1 MDLLGLRTLS
11 AVAECLEMIERT
23 HGVRPDLDSLSLDD
37 PRVYDMICAV
47 DTIGLFQIES
57 RAQQQALHQSQPRE
71 FNDLVVQVAIIRPGP
86 IQGDAVNPYL
96 RRRQGLEPV
105 SYLHPS
111 LEPILSET
119 KGVILYQEQIL
130 RIVMDLA
137 GYSAGEADRFR
148 RAMNRHRSRLE
159 MQSLHDDFVRR
170 CEEHGGLD
178 AGVAEKLFR
187 SVAGFAAFG
196 FCKSHAAAFARTVY
210 ETAWLRLEY
219 PAHWLCA
226 LLNAQPMGFYHPSV
240 LVDDGKRHG
249 IRTLPVD
256 VTRSRARCGVEQL
269 PPQPAAWAVR
279 LGFNYVAG
287 LGPAGRAA
295 CEAAVDAGATGSV
308 GEFWRHTGLT
318 RPAMEQM
325 VRCGAFDRVHPGRPR
340 RELLWELVGVE
351 GSLPPRRPAGS
362 GSRAAAMPGP
372 PRGRGHVTAA
382 PLAAVPPLGP
392 LLDLPA
398 PAPELPPM
406 SERDRVAAD
415 YAVHGVST
423 GRHLVSLLR
432 PSLDALGCVP
442 LARVAELPDG
452 SRITVAGLVIA
463 RQAPVSAKGF
473 RFFTLADE
481 GAHLDLIFRPEVARR
496 TRAIANASPLLLA
509 EGTLEVSSGR
519 CNLLVT
525 SVTALDGDGHPNTAA
540 PRDDLSAWPSASHD
554 FH

>member
-1 MDLLGLRTLS
+1 
-11 AVAECLEMIERT
+11 
-23 HGVRPDLDSLSLDD
+23 
-37 PRVYDMICAV
+37 
-47 DTIGLFQIES
+47 
-57 RAQQQALHQSQPRE
+57 
-71 FNDLVVQVAIIRPGP
+71 
-86 IQGDAVNPYL
+86 
-96 RRRQGLEPV
+96 
-105 SYLHPS
+105 
-111 LEPILSET
+111 
-119 KGVILYQEQIL
+119 
-130 RIVMDLA
+130 
-137 GYSAGEADRFR
+137 
-148 RAMNRHRSRLE
+148 
-159 MQSLHDDFVRR
+159 
-170 CEEHGGLD
+170 
-178 AGVAEKLFR
+178 
-187 SVAGFAAFG
+187 
-196 FCKSHAAAFARTVY
+196 
-210 ETAWLRLEY
+210 
-219 PAHWLCA
+219 
-226 LLNAQPMGFYHPSV
+226 
-240 LVDDGKRHG
+240 
-249 IRTLPVD
+249 
-256 VTRSRARCGVEQL
+256 
-269 PPQPAAWAVR
+269 

-362 GSRAAAMPGP
+362 GSRSAATPGP

-423 GRHLVSLLR
+423 GPHLVSLLR

-442 LARVAELPDG
+442 LVRVAELPDG

-554 FH
+554 FR

>member
-1 MDLLGLRTLS
+1 M
-11 AVAECLEMIERT
+11 E
-23 HGVRPDLDSLSLDD
+23 
-37 PRVYDMICAV
+37 
-47 DTIGLFQIES
+47 
-57 RAQQQALHQSQPRE
+57 
-71 FNDLVVQVAIIRPGP
+71 
-86 IQGDAVNPYL
+86 
-96 RRRQGLEPV
+96 
-105 SYLHPS
+105 
-111 LEPILSET
+111 
-119 KGVILYQEQIL
+119 
-130 RIVMDLA
+130 LA

-187 SVAGFAAFG
+187 SVAGFAEFG

-249 IRTLPVD
+249 VPCFPVD
-256 VTRSRARCGVEQL
+256 VTRSRARCRVERCSPDDL
-269 PPQPAAWAVR
+269 SLTAAERTAVRVVRGPAQAWGVR
-279 LGFNYVAG
+279 LGFNYVAR

-295 CEAAVDAGATGSV
+295 CEAAVDVGATGSV
-308 GEFWRHTGLT
+308 REFWRHAGLT
-318 RPAMEQM
+318 RPAMEQL

-351 GSLPPRRPAGS
+351 GSLPPRRRAGS
-362 GSRAAAMPGP
+362 GGRPVAAPGP

-382 PLAAVPPLGP
+382 PAVGVPPLEP

-398 PAPELPPM
+398 PAPVLPPM

-423 GRHLVSLLR
+423 GPHLVSLLR
-432 PSLDALGCVP
+432 VSLDALGCVP

-481 GAHLDLIFRPEVARR
+481 GAHLDLVFRPEVARR
-496 TRAIANASPLLLA
+496 TRAVANASPLLLA

-525 SVTALDGDGHPNTAA
+525 SVTALDGDGHPSTTAES
-540 PRDDLSAWPSASHD
+540 PGELPEWPSTSHD
-554 FH
+554 FR